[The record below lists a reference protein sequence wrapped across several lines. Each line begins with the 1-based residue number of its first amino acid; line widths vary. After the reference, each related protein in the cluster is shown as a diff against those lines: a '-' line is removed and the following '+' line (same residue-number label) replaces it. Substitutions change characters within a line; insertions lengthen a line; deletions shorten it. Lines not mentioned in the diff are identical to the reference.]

1 MKTTFTKITSSLAI
15 LCAMLTAQAAWEIT
29 SSGSTFEVS
38 DGDWILQCQKSGSE
52 GNFKI
57 GAPRK

>member
-1 MKTTFTKITSSLAI
+1 MKKFLLRTTIAFACT
-15 LCAMLTAQAAWEIT
+15 MLTTQAAWEIT